1 METLEPMQGNT
12 QIQLDTFKETFI
24 SIRKKYLIK
33 ISIQIGSVTQVGNKD
48 RIGCGINCSNM
59 SFFFTKND
67 EIIAKDLMLP
77 EGSKWSEFYPAVA
90 LQRSEETV
98 KCYFE
103 KKDFLFD
110 IDKLASSIQ

>member
-1 METLEPMQGNT
+1 MG
-12 QIQLDTFKETFI
+12 
-24 SIRKKYLIK
+24 R
-33 ISIQIGSVTQVGNKD
+33 KD

-67 EIIAKDLMLP
+67 EIIAKDLTLP
-77 EGSKWSEFYPAVA
+77 EGSKWNEFYPAVA
-90 LQRSEETV
+90 LQHHEETV

-110 IDKLASSIQ
+110 IDKLAREIQEQGIFFIMNQSESVNFERRQ